1 MLVQR
6 LISLTVHYLI
16 DAEATR
22 EGVKLKFF
30 NPSTDAWEEVFDR
43 DYRPYFFIPH
53 PLTQKDQEILDGLRA
68 KTRLEEKRDLFTGRT
83 VKVTRVEIEVSSDS
97 RRVSDSFEKSW
108 EGEVPIVLGYAY
120 DRGLTF
126 GAQHSIRGKRVKTL
140 FEVSEK
146 TRQRFEEEFSGI
158 RDADPAKY
166 DLLERW
172 FSLCS
177 QPVPEVTPERLGISG
192 RMDPEQRYLA
202 FMLSRV
208 ANLPVPM
215 AYSSHQV
222 STWIRSILHNHL
234 RRNNILIPTSKEL
247 RRSETKRRVQGAL
260 TFPPETGVHFNTV
273 VVDFHSLYPSLIDA
287 YNLSH
292 ETIDCPHKECQ
303 NNKVPGLEH
312 CVCRRRRGVYSV
324 LVGSLKDLRVR
335 WYKPLASDKNVSS
348 DERRLAQAT
357 SQLLKLI
364 LVSSYGVTVRIHGLA
379 RPSLAESITA
389 YGRYSLQTS
398 MDVAKEGG
406 LHPIY
411 GDTDSLFLDDPGE
424 EQVEWLIRIVKERLH
439 LDLAVDERYSVCV
452 LPRAMKAYFGIKR
465 DGTADVKGVTA
476 IKSNSPTFIQNVF
489 RDCVKE
495 MADVKNQAHYVEA
508 KGRIQRVVKN
518 AIEDLKTGK
527 VPLEDLEYQVEI
539 HEDPVEKKGEKVLHQ
554 PYQCAVQL
562 IDSGK
567 QVQKG
572 ATVYFVKAK
581 PFQYRGRTFTV
592 KPTEHVRGFHEV
604 NVDDYVRNLRT
615 ALNQTFKPMDIR
627 FNEDEERKV
636 TLADFI

>member
-1 MLVQR
+1 M
-6 LISLTVHYLI
+6 
-16 DAEATR
+16 DAEATG
-22 EGVKLKFF
+22 EGVKLIFF
-30 NPSTDAWEEVFDR
+30 SPSTGAWEDVVDSDF
-43 DYRPYFFIPH
+43 RPYFFVPH
-53 PLTQKDQEILDGLRA
+53 PLTEKDLEILGGLRA
-68 KTRLEEKRDLFTGRT
+68 TTRVEEKRDLFTDQT
-83 VKVTRVEIEVSSDS
+83 VKVTRVELEVSSDP
-97 RRVSDSFEKSW
+97 RRVSEGFERSW
-108 EGEVPIVLGYAY
+108 EGEVPVVLGYVY

-126 GAQHSIRGKRVKTL
+126 GAQHSVRGKQIETL
-140 FEVSEK
+140 FEVSGEA
-146 TRQRFEEEFSGI
+146 RQRFEEEFSDV
-158 RDADPAKY
+158 RDSDPVKY
-166 DLLERW
+166 GLLERW

-177 QPVPEVTPERLGISG
+177 QPVPEVAPERLGIG
-192 RMDPEQRYLA
+192 EKVDPEKYYLA

-208 ANLPVPM
+208 ANLPVPL
-215 AYSSHQV
+215 AYSSRQV

-234 RRNNILIPTSKEL
+234 RRNNILIPASKEL
-247 RRSETKRRVQGAL
+247 RRGETKRRVQGAL

-292 ETIDCPHKECQ
+292 ETIDCPHEECQ

-324 LVGSLKDLRVR
+324 LIGALRDLRVR
-335 WYKPLASDKNVSS
+335 WYNPLANDKNVSS
-348 DERRLAQAT
+348 EERRLAQAT

-389 YGRYSLQTS
+389 YGRHSLKTS
-398 MDVAKEGG
+398 WDIAKEGG

-424 EQVEWLIRIVKERLH
+424 EQVERLIRIVKERLR

-465 DGTADVKGVTA
+465 DGTSDVKGVTA
-476 IKSNSPTFIQNVF
+476 IKSNSPAFIQNVF

-508 KGRIQRVVKN
+508 KGRVQRVVKN
-518 AIEDLKTGK
+518 AIEDLKAGK
-527 VPLEDLEYQVEI
+527 VPLEDLEYQVEV
-539 HEDPVEKKGEKVLHQ
+539 HEDPAEKKAEKVLHQ

-567 QVQKG
+567 QVKKG
-572 ATVYFVKAK
+572 VTVNFVKVK
-581 PFQYRGRTFTV
+581 PFQYGGRNFTV
-592 KPTEHVRGFHEV
+592 KPTEHVKGFHEV

-615 ALNQTFKPMDIR
+615 ALNQTFKPMNIR
-627 FNEDEERKV
+627 FSEDEERRV

>member
-1 MLVQR
+1 MVL
-6 LISLTVHYLI
+6 YLM

-22 EGVKLKFF
+22 EGVKLTFF
-30 NPSTDAWEEVFDR
+30 SPSTNAWEEVLDR
-43 DYRPYFFIPH
+43 DYRPYFFVPH
-53 PLTQKDQEILDGLRA
+53 PLTQKDRMILNGLRA
-68 KTRLEEKRDLFTGRT
+68 KTRVEEKRDLFTGRT
-83 VKVTRVEIEVSSDS
+83 VKVTRVEIEVSSDP
-97 RRVSDSFEKSW
+97 RRVSESFENSW
-108 EGEVPIVLGYAY
+108 EGEVSLVLGYVY

-126 GAQHSIRGKRVKTL
+126 GAQHSIRGKRIKTL

-146 TRQRFEEEFSGI
+146 TRRRFDEEFSGI
-158 RDADPAKY
+158 RDTDPAKY

-177 QPVPEVTPERLGISG
+177 QPVPEVAPERLGKGG
-192 RMDPEQRYLA
+192 RVDPEKHYLA
-202 FMLSRV
+202 FILSRV

-234 RRNNILIPTSKEL
+234 RRNNILIPASREL
-247 RRSETKRRVQGAL
+247 RRGETKRSVQGAL

-312 CVCRRRRGVYSV
+312 CVCRMRRGIYSV
-324 LVGSLKDLRVR
+324 LIGALRDLRVR
-335 WYKPLASDKNVSS
+335 WYKPLANDKNVSS
-348 DERRLAQAT
+348 EERKLAQAT

-389 YGRYSLQTS
+389 YGRYSLQTTW
-398 MDVAKEGG
+398 DIAKEGG

-411 GDTDSLFLDDPGE
+411 GDTDSLFLDDPNEG
-424 EQVEWLIRIVKERLH
+424 QVERLIRTVKERLR

-452 LPRAMKAYFGIKR
+452 LPRAMKAYFGIKM
-465 DGTADVKGVTA
+465 DGTPDVKGVTA
-476 IKSNSPTFIQNVF
+476 IKSNSPAFIQNVF

-495 MADVKNQAHYVEA
+495 MAGVKNQAHYVEA
-508 KGRIQRVVKN
+508 KGRVQRVVKN
-518 AIEDLKTGK
+518 AIEDLKVGK
-527 VPLEDLEYQVEI
+527 VPLEDLEYQVKV
-539 HEDPVEKKGEKVLHQ
+539 HEDPVKKREEKVLHQ

-567 QVQKG
+567 QVKKG
-572 ATVYFVKAK
+572 ATVNFVKVK
-581 PFQYRGRTFTV
+581 PFQYRERTFTV
-592 KPTEHVRGFHEV
+592 KPAEQVRGFHEV

-627 FNEDEERKV
+627 FSEDEDGKV
-636 TLADFI
+636 TLADFL

>member
-6 LISLTVHYLI
+6 LISLTVHYLM
-16 DAEATR
+16 DAEAAG

-30 NPSTDAWEEVFDR
+30 SPSTDAWEEVLDR
-43 DYRPYFFIPH
+43 DYRPYFFVPH
-53 PLTQKDQEILDGLRA
+53 PLTQKDRAILDGLRA
-68 KTRLEEKRDLFTGRT
+68 KTRVEDKRDLFTGRA
-83 VKVTRVEIEVSSDS
+83 VKVTRVELEVSSDPRQGS
-97 RRVSDSFEKSW
+97 ESFERSW
-108 EGEVPIVLGYAY
+108 EGEVPVVLGYVY
-120 DRGLTF
+120 DRALTF
-126 GAQHSIRGKRVKTL
+126 GAQHSIRGKRIETL

-146 TRQRFEEEFSGI
+146 ARRRFEEEFSGI
-158 RDADPAKY
+158 RDSDPVKY
-166 DLLERW
+166 SLLERW

-177 QPVPEVTPERLGISG
+177 QPVPEVAPERLGIGG
-192 RMDPEQRYLA
+192 RVEPEQYYLA

-215 AYSSHQV
+215 AYSSRQV
-222 STWIRSILHNHL
+222 STWIRSILHSYL
-234 RRNNILIPTSKEL
+234 RRNNILIPASKEL
-247 RRSETKRRVQGAL
+247 RRGETKSRVQGAL

-292 ETIDCPHKECQ
+292 ETIDCPHEECQ

-312 CVCRRRRGVYSV
+312 SVCRRRRGVYSV
-324 LVGSLKDLRVR
+324 LIGSLRDLRVR
-335 WYKPLASDKNVSS
+335 WYKPLANDKNVSS

-389 YGRYSLQTS
+389 YGRYSLQTTW
-398 MDVAKEGG
+398 DIAKEMG

-424 EQVEWLIRIVKERLH
+424 EQVERLIRMVKERLH

-452 LPRAMKAYFGIKR
+452 LPRAMKAYFGIRK
-465 DGTADVKGVTA
+465 DGTPDVKGVTA
-476 IKSNSPTFIQNVF
+476 IKSNSPSFIQNVF

-508 KGRIQRVVKN
+508 KGRVQRVVRN
-518 AIEDLKTGK
+518 AIEDLKGGK
-527 VPLEDLEYQVEI
+527 VPLQELEYQVEV
-539 HEDPVEKKGEKVLHQ
+539 HEDPVEKRGEKVLHQ

-567 QVQKG
+567 QVKKG
-572 ATVYFVKAK
+572 ATVNFVKVK
-581 PFQYRGRTFTV
+581 PFQYLGRTFTV
-592 KPTEHVRGFHEV
+592 KPTEHVRGFYEV

-627 FNEDEERKV
+627 FSEDEERKV

>member
-1 MLVQR
+1 
-6 LISLTVHYLI
+6 
-16 DAEATR
+16 
-22 EGVKLKFF
+22 
-30 NPSTDAWEEVFDR
+30 
-43 DYRPYFFIPH
+43 
-53 PLTQKDQEILDGLRA
+53 
-68 KTRLEEKRDLFTGRT
+68 
-83 VKVTRVEIEVSSDS
+83 
-97 RRVSDSFEKSW
+97 
-108 EGEVPIVLGYAY
+108 
-120 DRGLTF
+120 
-126 GAQHSIRGKRVKTL
+126 
-140 FEVSEK
+140 
-146 TRQRFEEEFSGI
+146 
-158 RDADPAKY
+158 
-166 DLLERW
+166 
-172 FSLCS
+172 
-177 QPVPEVTPERLGISG
+177 
-192 RMDPEQRYLA
+192 MDPEQRYLA

-247 RRSETKRRVQGAL
+247 RRSETKRSVQGAL

-398 MDVAKEGG
+398 WDVAKERG

-424 EQVEWLIRIVKERLH
+424 EQVERLIRIVKERLH

-452 LPRAMKAYFGIKR
+452 LPRAMKAYFGIRK
-465 DGTADVKGVTA
+465 DGTPDVKGVTA

-567 QVQKG
+567 SVQKG
-572 ATVYFVKAK
+572 ATVYFVKVK
-581 PFQYRGRTFTV
+581 LFQYGGRTFTV
-592 KPTEHVRGFHEV
+592 KPAEHVRGFHEV